1 MENSFERLLK
11 SLGVEILQ
19 TKYEKVQLSV
29 PDGTPAGTNA
39 STDVTL
45 DTAYHFCD
53 GISIH
58 EITTGGLSTYD
69 VAIRN
74 NNGLVLTP
82 IPIQAVASGKA
93 DGSNPNARFLDLVFD
108 SNSGNKVKLE
118 LTRASATSGSA
129 LLVVAVF
136 RLRQLSKKVTLP
148 QNLG

>member
-1 MENSFERLLK
+1 LIDKPEWVGCTSANPLFKISFLTDNHSIMENSFERLLK

-29 PDGTPAGTNA
+29 PDGTEAGTSA
-39 STDVTL
+39 SADVTL

-53 GISIH
+53 GISI
-58 EITTGGLSTYD
+58 
-69 VAIRN
+69 
-74 NNGLVLTP
+74 
-82 IPIQAVASGKA
+82 QA

-129 LLVVAVF
+129 LLVVAVL

-148 QNLG
+148 QNF